1 MSSTYA
7 KVFSNTD
14 QSVPVPGK
22 DQVQNN
28 AGGHVFSLSKLEQL
42 RRFLILGTEGGTYY
56 AGERALTASNAVN
69 LVTILQS
76 PDAVAA
82 AKLIAKVSTE
92 GLAPK
97 VSPVLFALAC
107 AFAYGSNDAK
117 RVARN
122 RFMSIVRTQSHLME
136 FVSYVNGMRGWG
148 RMLRET
154 VANWYTST
162 PVDKLAYQMVKYR
175 NRSGWTTKDV
185 LRMCHPKPPNEQ
197 RQALFAW
204 AVGKDFDNILL
215 PQIAFD
221 HVLAMMSD
229 TPDLGLIRKGLTH
242 EMIPNTWLSDPKVW
256 EALLPSM
263 PLTAMIRNLA
273 KMTTVGLLAPLSD
286 AIQVVEKRLTDK
298 EYIQKSRVHPF
309 SLLLASSVYKHGCGI
324 KGNLSW
330 TPEKQIVSALN
341 KAFYLSFK
349 NVEPTGKRF
358 YLALDVSG
366 SMQACINNSY
376 LTCAHASA
384 AFAMAVARTETNY
397 YCAGFGSKD
406 RSHWGGT
413 VMREIDIT
421 PETPLEDI
429 IKQTTKI
436 TFGAT
441 DCSIPMVDALERK
454 IPVDVFVVFTDN
466 ETWAGKIHPFQAL
479 KEYRKKMKI
488 DAKLIVMGMTST
500 GFTIA
505 DPSDPGMLD
514 LVGLDSSAPQLIS
527 NFARGEL

>member
-1 MSSTYA
+1 MSNAYA
-7 KVFSNTD
+7 KVFSSTD

-22 DQVQNN
+22 DQVVNN
-28 AGGHVFSLSKLEQL
+28 AGGYVFAISKLAQL

-56 AGERALTASNAVN
+56 AFEQKLTVDNAKN
-69 LVTILQS
+69 LLEVLKS
-76 PDAVAA
+76 DEAVAA
-82 AKLIAKVSTE
+82 VKLIAKVSTE

-97 VSPVLFALAC
+97 VSPALFALAC
-107 AFAYGSNDAK
+107 AFTYGTRDAK

-122 RFMSIVRTQSHLME
+122 RFMSIVRTQSHMME
-136 FVSYVNGMRGWG
+136 FVSYVDDMRGWG
-148 RMLRET
+148 RILRET

-162 PVDKLAYQMVKYR
+162 PVDKLAYQMAKYR
-175 NRSGWTTKDV
+175 NRNGWTTKDV
-185 LRMCHPKPPNEQ
+185 LRMCHPKPLNDQ
-197 RQALFAW
+197 QQALFAW

-229 TPDLGLIRKGLTH
+229 TPDLGLIKKGLTH
-242 EMIPNTWLSDPKVW
+242 EMIPNTWLNDPKVW
-256 EALLPSM
+256 EALLPNM

-273 KMTTVGLLAPLSD
+273 KMTTVGLIAPLSD
-286 AIQVVEKRLTDK
+286 AIKVIENKLSDA

-309 SLLLASSVYKHGCGI
+309 SLLLASSVYKRGLGI
-324 KGNLSW
+324 KGNLTW
-330 TPEKQIVSALN
+330 KPEPRIVAALD

-366 SMQACINNSY
+366 SMGAFINNSY
-376 LTCAHASA
+376 LTCAQAA
-384 AFAMAVARTETNY
+384 GAFAMAVAKTELNY
-397 YCAGFGSKD
+397 YCAGFGSAE
-406 RSHWGGT
+406 RTNWGAT
-413 VMREIDIT
+413 VMRQIDIT
-421 PETPLEDI
+421 PS
-429 IKQTTKI
+429 TTLDSLAKKMKAI
-436 TFGAT
+436 TFGDT
-441 DCSIPMVDALERK
+441 DCSLPMIDALERK

-466 ETWAGKIHPFQAL
+466 ETWAGKMHPFQAL
-479 KEYRKKMKI
+479 KDYRKKMNR

-500 GFTIA
+500 GFSIA

-527 NFARGEL
+527 NFVRDGL